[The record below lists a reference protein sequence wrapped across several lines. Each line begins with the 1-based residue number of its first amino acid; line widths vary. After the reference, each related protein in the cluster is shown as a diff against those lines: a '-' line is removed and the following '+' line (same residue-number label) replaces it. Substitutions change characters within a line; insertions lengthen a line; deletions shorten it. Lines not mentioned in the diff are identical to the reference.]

1 MTKTKFSQDEI
12 AFVKEHYEKTNSGNY
27 ILYAYRLYEM
37 PSYTKEIVDIL
48 LRKGMGA
55 YSAYAGHIVPS
66 SLIQ

>member
-1 MTKTKFSQDEI
+1 MTKSKFSQDEI

-27 ILYAYRLYEM
+27 ILYAYQLHKM
-37 PSYTKEIVDIL
+37 PEYNAEIVDML